1 MLQIFSITSDQAI
14 PQMTITHHVI
24 GELVNTRGIKTDG
37 KFTKSKYIKGVLVGE
52 IPIKDAIKPYV
63 HLEHDSKESR
73 VLVPTE
79 TRNGQL
85 FVDKKVMEPQI
96 ESAKN
101 MAKEWIKIKA
111 EVKKAQNKAK
121 SDRMKREY
129 AEATNKVR
137 ELKPFEITVGK
148 VIHKIPAEGKIVW
161 AKDDSLLSELSGA
174 RPYRVMPE
182 TANRDH
188 TGYVRTDPKN
198 NSQPELTFKTKEQ
211 AQRYADKLNRAIDK
225 ANKTATKVEK
235 TNKTS
240 TKVDKPD
247 SKGSRTKPSEL
258 KPFQVTMGN
267 KIHLIPTDGK
277 IVVSPILDPIGRYP
291 YRIETI
297 GASDISIRTIQ
308 GNSQPVLKFIS
319 QEQAQ
324 RYADKLNRA
333 IERANKPPSPKK
345 AKAVITKKTELKPLE
360 TSVDASSPIQTDLFG
375 NNEVLPN
382 PKLTSPQNID
392 QKDIKNTV
400 FSKEMKAHVNNVL
413 NEAEKQLKKKQPED
427 FRKYNRLKNEKDI
440 LNGKFKYIPEEYR
453 SNQTQLN
460 GYGVKELNREKK
472 RLIAIESDKPND
484 SGWVL
489 YDPIKEAK
497 TTKSKINELL
507 VADGKSP
514 QFKPNETDGKK
525 YYDDNISKYT
535 RPTLNEKGK
544 KALAEVTKQLNS
556 LPFHETPTVQ
566 IDLSRYGGGILEV
579 NKSQEAFNEI
589 RKNINNA
596 PETVSSITPNP
607 LKNIPYGKRKEWNS
621 ALKSGQ
627 IDQATYDLLV
637 NTTPKPVK
645 INKGLTAAKIALDSG
660 KKTAKALSPT
670 QRN

>member
-1 MLQIFSITSDQAI
+1 
-14 PQMTITHHVI
+14 MTITHHVI
-24 GELVNTRGIKTDG
+24 GELVNTRGIKADN

-52 IPIKDAIKPYV
+52 IPIKDAIKPYI

-79 TRNGQL
+79 TRNGEL

-121 SDRMKREY
+121 SARMKREY

-137 ELKPFEITVGK
+137 
-148 VIHKIPAEGKIVW
+148 
-161 AKDDSLLSELSGA
+161 
-174 RPYRVMPE
+174 
-182 TANRDH
+182 
-188 TGYVRTDPKN
+188 
-198 NSQPELTFKTKEQ
+198 
-211 AQRYADKLNRAIDK
+211 
-225 ANKTATKVEK
+225 
-235 TNKTS
+235 
-240 TKVDKPD
+240 
-247 SKGSRTKPSEL
+247 EL

-277 IVVSPILDPIGRYP
+277 IVVSPMLDPIGRNP
-291 YRIETI
+291 YSIEAI
-297 GASDISIRTIQ
+297 GAPNEDIRTLQ
-308 GNSQPVLKFIS
+308 GNMQPALGFKT

-333 IERANKPPSPKK
+333 IERANKPPSPKR
-345 AKAVITKKTELKPLE
+345 AKAVITKETELQPLE

-382 PKLTSPQNID
+382 PKLANPQNID

-400 FSKEMKAHVNNVL
+400 FSKEMKAHVNHVL

-507 VADGKSP
+507 VADGKPP

-566 IDLSRYGGGILEV
+566 IDLSLYGGGILEV

-645 INKGLTAAKIALDSG
+645 ISKGLKAAKTVLDSG